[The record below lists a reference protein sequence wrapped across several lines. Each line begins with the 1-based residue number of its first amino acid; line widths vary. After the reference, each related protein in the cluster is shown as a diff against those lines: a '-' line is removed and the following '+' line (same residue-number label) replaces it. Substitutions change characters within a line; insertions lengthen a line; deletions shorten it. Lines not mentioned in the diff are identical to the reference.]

1 MTESHE
7 KYFKYR
13 ITNVILISNFFRVG
27 KNVTVKNNQGSREE
41 YGCYLGKRPTSAAST
56 GRGTSFQRGD
66 GSLGKTFARQGQSR
80 IFIKRPCVWY
90 ITHDNPAGGR
100 GVWNRKPKPWGRG
113 SARVLH
119 TRAPKL
125 ARPSFNSNFYLYESC
140 IIVSPLERRRL
151 PAPCSIP
158 FPSLP
163 RSSLYYNQSFSRER
177 GISNSIFLLKYWNVF

>member
-1 MTESHE
+1 M
-7 KYFKYR
+7 
-13 ITNVILISNFFRVG
+13 
-27 KNVTVKNNQGSREE
+27 KNNQGSREG

-151 PAPCSIP
+151 PAPLFNPLP
-158 FPSLP
+158 FPS
-163 RSSLYYNQSFSRER
+163 SLLVILQPEFFERER
-177 GISNSIFLLKYWNVF
+177 NFKLNISIEVLKCFLDWLLRLFEDSSRRIEILGSTTRYV

>member
-1 MTESHE
+1 MRRKRSWN
-7 KYFKYR
+7 K
-13 ITNVILISNFFRVG
+13 FRTGGWVP
-27 KNVTVKNNQGSREE
+27 
-41 YGCYLGKRPTSAAST
+41 RP
-56 GRGTSFQRGD
+56 
-66 GSLGKTFARQGQSR
+66 GQSR

-100 GVWNRKPKPWGRG
+100 GVWNRKPKPGGRG

-151 PAPCSIP
+151 RAPCSIP
-158 FPSLP
+158 SPP
-163 RSSLYYNQSFSRER
+163 RSSLYYNQTFLER
-177 GISNSIFLLKYWNVF
+177 GISNRAQCFWLKYLGEEKKWLFPIHTFLRSIAGFICPRIQIWVNIICTIHFILHVSNCLKSIRFLLTKKKGKNI

>member
-1 MTESHE
+1 M
-7 KYFKYR
+7 R
-13 ITNVILISNFFRVG
+13 R
-27 KNVTVKNNQGSREE
+27 
-41 YGCYLGKRPTSAAST
+41 KRPWNKFRT
-56 GRGTSFQRGD
+56 GGWVPRP
-66 GSLGKTFARQGQSR
+66 GQSR

-100 GVWNRKPKPWGRG
+100 GVWNRKPKPGGRG

-151 PAPCSIP
+151 RAPCSIP
-158 FPSLP
+158 SPP
-163 RSSLYYNQSFSRER
+163 RSSLYYQPDFSRER
-177 GISNSIFLLKYWNVF
+177 NFKPRSMLLVEVLRRGEKMIISDSHVSEIDCRIHLSEDSNLS

>member
-1 MTESHE
+1 MRASNNFYLTFSFPLHILIFFFPSLSRNLLSSSPSRVLRAFLMTESHE

-27 KNVTVKNNQGSREE
+27 KNVTVKNNQGSREG

-100 GVWNRKPKPWGRG
+100 GV
-113 SARVLH
+113 
-119 TRAPKL
+119 
-125 ARPSFNSNFYLYESC
+125 
-140 IIVSPLERRRL
+140 
-151 PAPCSIP
+151 
-158 FPSLP
+158 
-163 RSSLYYNQSFSRER
+163 
-177 GISNSIFLLKYWNVF
+177 